1 MKKRRFLILGAI
13 VGPLVAG
20 LYYLSPSNDL
30 VPSLSAQERPS
41 QKQDGRNQGRGG
53 GRGSGGGNPIIRTLD
68 ANGDGIISKQEI
80 DNSTALLKKLD
91 RNGDGKISR
100 DEMRPPRDAGGNNP
114 PPAPRPSTPSSPPKN
129 SLGPKPAQAAA
140 FNAFAPKVKTTWDK
154 QYLYVESDSIPDHQ
168 MMVGITAWQQ
178 QVPITQP
185 YTGNNVWRIP
195 LQPVPAKAPMSA
207 KNNFFRG
214 AIALAANGIPIFN
227 PIKNDGRT
235 DTFLAGELDRFGGH
249 CGRADDYHYHIAPL
263 HLQKTVGAG
272 NPVAYALDGYP
283 LLGLT
288 EPDGTAPRNLDSF
301 NGHSHGTLG
310 YHYHSARTYPYINGG
325 FHGQIT
331 EAGGQVDPQ
340 PRAQG
345 VRPALRGLRGAK
357 ITGFHK
363 DEQGWNSLVYQIN
376 NRLGSV
382 RFLELKNKSHQF
394 EFKDTNGNTRNE
406 TYQRRQVGAGRG
418 GRNGQSPPR
427 RPQ

>member
-20 LYYLSPSNDL
+20 LYYLSPFNDL
-30 VPSLSAQERPS
+30 VPSLSAQERPG

-53 GRGSGGGNPIIRTLD
+53 GRGGGGGNPIIRTLD

-114 PPAPRPSTPSSPPKN
+114 PPAPRPSMPSSPPKN

-140 FNAFAPKVKTTWDK
+140 FDAFAPKVKTTWDK

-263 HLQKTVGAG
+263 HLQKAVGQG

-288 EPDGTAPRNLDSF
+288 EADGTAPRNLDSF

-310 YHYHSARTYPYINGG
+310 YHYHSTRTYPYINGG
-325 FHGQIT
+325 FHGQVT
-331 EAGGQVDPQ
+331 EAGGQVEPQ

-345 VRPALRGLRGAK
+345 VRPALRGLKGAK

-376 NRLGSV
+376 NQLGSV
-382 RFLELKNKSHQF
+382 RFLELETKSVQF
-394 EFKDTNGNTRNE
+394 EFKDTNGDTRNE

-418 GRNGQSPPR
+418 GRNGQSPSR

>member
-53 GRGSGGGNPIIRTLD
+53 GRGGGGGNPIIRTLD

-114 PPAPRPSTPSSPPKN
+114 PPAPRPSIPSSPPKN

-140 FNAFAPKVKTTWDK
+140 FDSFAPKVKTTWDK

-185 YTGNNVWRIP
+185 YTGNNAWRIP

-249 CGRADDYHYHIAPL
+249 CGRADGYHYHIAPL
-263 HLQKTVGAG
+263 HLQKAVGQG

-288 EPDGTAPRNLDSF
+288 EADGTAPRNLDSF

-310 YHYHSARTYPYINGG
+310 YHYHSTRTYPYINGG
-325 FHGQIT
+325 FHGQVT
-331 EAGGQVDPQ
+331 EAGGQVEPQ

-345 VRPALRGLRGAK
+345 VRPALRGLKGAK

-376 NRLGSV
+376 NQLGSV
-382 RFLELKNKSHQF
+382 RFLELETKSVQF

-406 TYQRRQVGAGRG
+406 IYQRRQVGAGRG
-418 GRNGQSPPR
+418 GRNGQSPSR

>member
-30 VPSLSAQERPS
+30 VPSLSAQERPG

-53 GRGSGGGNPIIRTLD
+53 GRGGGGGNPIIRTLD

-114 PPAPRPSTPSSPPKN
+114 PPAPRPSIPSSPPKN

-140 FNAFAPKVKTTWDK
+140 FDAFAPKVKTTWDK

-185 YTGNNVWRIP
+185 YEGNNAWRIP
-195 LQPVPAKAPMSA
+195 LQPVPARKPMSA

-214 AIALAANGIPIFN
+214 AIGLAANGIPIFN

-310 YHYHSARTYPYINGG
+310 YHYHSTRTYPYINGG
-325 FHGQIT
+325 FRGRVT

-345 VRPALRGLRGAK
+345 VRPALRGLKGAK

-382 RFLELKNKSHQF
+382 RFLELKNKSYQF

-418 GRNGQSPPR
+418 GRNGQSPSR
-427 RPQ
+427 RPR

>member
-91 RNGDGKISR
+91 RNGDGKVSR

-288 EPDGTAPRNLDSF
+288 EPDGTAPRNLDSL

-310 YHYHSARTYPYINGG
+310 YHYHSTRTYPYINGG
-325 FHGQIT
+325 FHGQVT

-345 VRPALRGLRGAK
+345 VRPALPGLRGAK

-382 RFLELKNKSHQF
+382 RFLELKNKSYQF

-406 TYQRRQVGAGRG
+406 TYQRRQVGSGRG
-418 GRNGQSPPR
+418 DRNGQSPAR
-427 RPQ
+427 RPR

>member
-1 MKKRRFLILGAI
+1 MKKRLFLILVTI

-20 LYYLSPSNDL
+20 LFYLSSSNGF
-30 VPSLSAQERPS
+30 VPSLNAQERPG
-41 QKQDGRNQGRGG
+41 QKQGGGNQGRG
-53 GRGSGGGNPIIRTLD
+53 GGGNPIIRTLD

-129 SLGPKPAQAAA
+129 SSGPKPAQAAA

-227 PIKNDGRT
+227 PIKNDGHT

-288 EPDGTAPRNLDSF
+288 EPDGTAPRNLDSL

-310 YHYHSARTYPYINGG
+310 YHYHSTRTYPYINGG
-325 FHGQIT
+325 FHGQVT

-345 VRPALRGLRGAK
+345 VRPALPGLRGAK

-382 RFLELKNKSHQF
+382 RFLELKNKSYQF

-418 GRNGQSPPR
+418 GRNGQSPSR
-427 RPQ
+427 RPR

>member
-288 EPDGTAPRNLDSF
+288 EPDGTAPRNLDSL

-310 YHYHSARTYPYINGG
+310 YHYHSTRTYPYINGG
-325 FHGQIT
+325 FHGQVT

-345 VRPALRGLRGAK
+345 VRPALPGLRGAK

-382 RFLELKNKSHQF
+382 RFLELKNKSYQF
-394 EFKDTNGNTRNE
+394 EFKDTNGNTLNE
-406 TYQRRQVGAGRG
+406 TYQRRQVGSGRG
-418 GRNGQSPPR
+418 DRNGQSPAR
-427 RPQ
+427 RPR

>member
-53 GRGSGGGNPIIRTLD
+53 GRGGGGGNPIIRTLD

-114 PPAPRPSTPSSPPKN
+114 PPAPRPSIPSSPPKN

-140 FNAFAPKVKTTWDK
+140 FDSFAPKVKTTWDK

-288 EPDGTAPRNLDSF
+288 EPDGSAPRNLDSF

-310 YHYHSARTYPYINGG
+310 YHYHATKTYPYINGG
-325 FHGQIT
+325 FHGQVT
-331 EAGGQVDPQ
+331 EAGGQVEPQ

-345 VRPALRGLRGAK
+345 VRPALPGLKGAK

-376 NRLGSV
+376 NQLGSV
-382 RFLELKNKSHQF
+382 RFLELETKSVQF

-406 TYQRRQVGAGRG
+406 IYQRRQVGAGRG
-418 GRNGQSPPR
+418 GRNGQSPSR

>member
-114 PPAPRPSTPSSPPKN
+114 PPAPRPSTPFSPPKN

-310 YHYHSARTYPYINGG
+310 YHYHSTRTYPYINGG
-325 FHGQIT
+325 FHGQVT

-345 VRPALRGLRGAK
+345 VRPALPGLRGAK

-382 RFLELKNKSHQF
+382 RFLELKNKSYQF

-418 GRNGQSPPR
+418 GRNGQSPSR
-427 RPQ
+427 RPR

>member
-53 GRGSGGGNPIIRTLD
+53 GRGGGGGNPIIRTLD

-114 PPAPRPSTPSSPPKN
+114 PPAPRPSIPSSPPKN

-140 FNAFAPKVKTTWDK
+140 FDSFAPKVKTTWDK

-185 YTGNNVWRIP
+185 YTGNNAWRIP

-310 YHYHSARTYPYINGG
+310 YHYHSTRTYPYINGG
-325 FHGQIT
+325 FHGQVT
-331 EAGGQVDPQ
+331 EAGGQVEPQ

-345 VRPALRGLRGAK
+345 VRPALRGLKGAK

-376 NRLGSV
+376 NQLGSV
-382 RFLELKNKSHQF
+382 RFLELETKSVQF

-406 TYQRRQVGAGRG
+406 TYQRRQVGSGRG
-418 GRNGQSPPR
+418 DRNGQSPAR
-427 RPQ
+427 RPR

>member
-185 YTGNNVWRIP
+185 YAGNNAWRIP
-195 LQPVPAKAPMSA
+195 LQPVPARTPMSA

-310 YHYHSARTYPYINGG
+310 YHYHSTRTYPYINGG
-325 FHGQIT
+325 FHGQVT

-345 VRPALRGLRGAK
+345 VRPALPGLRGAK

-382 RFLELKNKSHQF
+382 RFLELKNKSYQF

-418 GRNGQSPPR
+418 GRNGQSPSR
-427 RPQ
+427 RPR

>member
-53 GRGSGGGNPIIRTLD
+53 GRGGGGGNPIIRTLD

-114 PPAPRPSTPSSPPKN
+114 PPAPRPSIPSSPPKN

-140 FNAFAPKVKTTWDK
+140 FDSFAPKVRTTWDK

-185 YTGNNVWRIP
+185 YTGNNAWRIP

-382 RFLELKNKSHQF
+382 RFLELKNKSYQF

-418 GRNGQSPPR
+418 GRNGQSPSR
-427 RPQ
+427 RPR

>member
-91 RNGDGKISR
+91 RNGDGKVSR

-288 EPDGTAPRNLDSF
+288 EPDGTAPRNLDSL

-310 YHYHSARTYPYINGG
+310 YHYHSTRTYPYINGG
-325 FHGQIT
+325 FHGQVT

-345 VRPALRGLRGAK
+345 VRPALPGLRGAK

-382 RFLELKNKSHQF
+382 RFLELKNKSYQF

-418 GRNGQSPPR
+418 GRNGQSPSR
-427 RPQ
+427 RPR

>member
-1 MKKRRFLILGAI
+1 MKKRHFLILVTI

-30 VPSLSAQERPS
+30 VPSLSAQERPG
-41 QKQDGRNQGRGG
+41 QKQGGGNQGRGG
-53 GRGSGGGNPIIRTLD
+53 GRGGGGGNPIIRTLD

-185 YTGNNVWRIP
+185 YAGNNAWRIP
-195 LQPVPAKAPMSA
+195 LQPVPARTPMSA

-310 YHYHSARTYPYINGG
+310 YHYHSTRTYPYINGG
-325 FHGQIT
+325 FHGQVT

-345 VRPALRGLRGAK
+345 VRPALPGLRGAK

-382 RFLELKNKSHQF
+382 RFLELKNKSYQF

-418 GRNGQSPPR
+418 GRNGQSPSR
-427 RPQ
+427 RPR

>member
-1 MKKRRFLILGAI
+1 
-13 VGPLVAG
+13 
-20 LYYLSPSNDL
+20 
-30 VPSLSAQERPS
+30 
-41 QKQDGRNQGRGG
+41 
-53 GRGSGGGNPIIRTLD
+53 
-68 ANGDGIISKQEI
+68 
-80 DNSTALLKKLD
+80 
-91 RNGDGKISR
+91 
-100 DEMRPPRDAGGNNP
+100 MRPPRDAGGNNP

-227 PIKNDGRT
+227 PIKNDGHT

-288 EPDGTAPRNLDSF
+288 EPDGTAPRNLDSL

-310 YHYHSARTYPYINGG
+310 YHYHSTRTYPYINGG
-325 FHGQIT
+325 FHGQVT

-345 VRPALRGLRGAK
+345 VRPALPGLRGAK

-382 RFLELKNKSHQF
+382 RFLELKNKSYQF

-418 GRNGQSPPR
+418 GRNGQSPSR
-427 RPQ
+427 RPR

>member
-310 YHYHSARTYPYINGG
+310 YHYHSTRTYPYINGG
-325 FHGQIT
+325 FHGQVT

-345 VRPALRGLRGAK
+345 VRPALPGLRGAK

-382 RFLELKNKSHQF
+382 RFLELKNKSYQF

-418 GRNGQSPPR
+418 GRNGQSPSR
-427 RPQ
+427 RPR

>member
-288 EPDGTAPRNLDSF
+288 EPDGTAPRNLDSL

-310 YHYHSARTYPYINGG
+310 YHYHSTRTYPYINGG
-325 FHGQIT
+325 FHGQVT

-345 VRPALRGLRGAK
+345 VRPALPGLRGAK

-382 RFLELKNKSHQF
+382 RFLELKNKSYQF

-418 GRNGQSPPR
+418 GRNGQSTSR
-427 RPQ
+427 RPR

>member
-30 VPSLSAQERPS
+30 VPSLSAQERPG

-53 GRGSGGGNPIIRTLD
+53 GRGGGGGNPIIRTLD

-114 PPAPRPSTPSSPPKN
+114 PPAPRPSIPSSPPKN

-140 FNAFAPKVKTTWDK
+140 FDAFAPKVKTTWDK

-263 HLQKTVGAG
+263 HLQKVVGQG

-283 LLGLT
+283 LLGLS

-310 YHYHSARTYPYINGG
+310 YHYHSTRTYPYINGG
-325 FHGQIT
+325 FHGQVT
-331 EAGGQVDPQ
+331 EAGGQVEPQ

-345 VRPALRGLRGAK
+345 VRPALRGLKGAK

-382 RFLELKNKSHQF
+382 RFLELKNKSYQF

-418 GRNGQSPPR
+418 GRNGQSPSR
-427 RPQ
+427 RPR

>member
-129 SLGPKPAQAAA
+129 SLGPKPAQATS

-288 EPDGTAPRNLDSF
+288 EPDGTAPRNLDSL

-310 YHYHSARTYPYINGG
+310 YHYHSTRTYPYINGG
-325 FHGQIT
+325 FHGQVT

-345 VRPALRGLRGAK
+345 VRPALPGLRGAK

-382 RFLELKNKSHQF
+382 RFLELKNKSYQF

-418 GRNGQSPPR
+418 GRNGQSPSR
-427 RPQ
+427 RPR

>member
-20 LYYLSPSNDL
+20 LYYLSPFNDL
-30 VPSLSAQERPS
+30 VPSLSAQERPG

-53 GRGSGGGNPIIRTLD
+53 GRGGGGGNPIIRTLD

-114 PPAPRPSTPSSPPKN
+114 PPAPRPSMPSSPPKN

-140 FNAFAPKVKTTWDK
+140 FDAFAPKVKTTWDK

-185 YTGNNVWRIP
+185 YTGNNAWRIP

-263 HLQKTVGAG
+263 HLQKAVGQG

-288 EPDGTAPRNLDSF
+288 EADGTAPRNLDSF

-310 YHYHSARTYPYINGG
+310 YHYHSTRTYPYINGG
-325 FHGQIT
+325 FHGQVT
-331 EAGGQVDPQ
+331 EAGGQVEPQ

-345 VRPALRGLRGAK
+345 VRPALRGLKGAK

-376 NRLGSV
+376 NQLGSV
-382 RFLELKNKSHQF
+382 RFLELETKSVQF

-418 GRNGQSPPR
+418 GRNGQSPSR

>member
-20 LYYLSPSNDL
+20 LYYLSPSNGL
-30 VPSLSAQERPS
+30 VPSLNAQERPG
-41 QKQDGRNQGRGG
+41 QKQGGGNQGRGG
-53 GRGSGGGNPIIRTLD
+53 GRGGGGGNPIIRTLD

-140 FNAFAPKVKTTWDK
+140 FNAFAPKVKTSWDK
-154 QYLYVESDSIPDHQ
+154 QYLYVESNSIPDHQ

-288 EPDGTAPRNLDSF
+288 ETDGTAPRNLDSF

-310 YHYHSARTYPYINGG
+310 YHYHSTRTYPYINGG
-325 FHGQIT
+325 FHGQVT

-345 VRPALRGLRGAK
+345 VRPALPGLRGAK

-382 RFLELKNKSHQF
+382 RFLELKNKSYQF

-418 GRNGQSPPR
+418 GRNGQSPSR
-427 RPQ
+427 RPR

>member
-288 EPDGTAPRNLDSF
+288 EPDGTAPRNLDSL

-310 YHYHSARTYPYINGG
+310 YHYHSTRTYPYITGG

-345 VRPALRGLRGAK
+345 VRPALPGLRGAK

-382 RFLELKNKSHQF
+382 RFLELKNKSYQF

-418 GRNGQSPPR
+418 GRNGQSTSR
-427 RPQ
+427 RPR

>member
-114 PPAPRPSTPSSPPKN
+114 PPAPRPSIPSSPPKN

-140 FNAFAPKVKTTWDK
+140 FDSFAPKVRTTWDK

-288 EPDGTAPRNLDSF
+288 EPDGTAPRNLDSL

-310 YHYHSARTYPYINGG
+310 YHYHSTRTYPYINGG
-325 FHGQIT
+325 FHGQVT

-345 VRPALRGLRGAK
+345 VRPALPGLRGAK

-382 RFLELKNKSHQF
+382 RFLELKNKSYQF

-418 GRNGQSPPR
+418 GRNGQSPSR
-427 RPQ
+427 RPR

>member
-53 GRGSGGGNPIIRTLD
+53 GRGGGGGNPIIRTLD

-114 PPAPRPSTPSSPPKN
+114 PPAPRPSIPSSPPKN

-140 FNAFAPKVKTTWDK
+140 FDAFAPKVKTTWDK

-263 HLQKTVGAG
+263 HLQKVVGQG

-310 YHYHSARTYPYINGG
+310 YHYHSTRTYPYINGG
-325 FHGQIT
+325 FHGQVT
-331 EAGGQVDPQ
+331 EAGGQVEPQ

-345 VRPALRGLRGAK
+345 VRPALRGLKGAK

-382 RFLELKNKSHQF
+382 QFLELENKSYQF

-418 GRNGQSPPR
+418 GRNGQSPSR
-427 RPQ
+427 RPR

>member
-20 LYYLSPSNDL
+20 LYYLSPFNDL
-30 VPSLSAQERPS
+30 VPSLSAQERPG

-53 GRGSGGGNPIIRTLD
+53 GRGGGGGNPIIRTLD

-114 PPAPRPSTPSSPPKN
+114 PPAPRPSMPSSPPKN

-140 FNAFAPKVKTTWDK
+140 FDAFAPKVKTTWDK

-263 HLQKTVGAG
+263 HLQKAVGQG

-288 EPDGTAPRNLDSF
+288 EADGTAPRNLDSF

-310 YHYHSARTYPYINGG
+310 YHYHSTRTYPYINGG
-325 FHGQIT
+325 FHGQVT
-331 EAGGQVDPQ
+331 EAGGQVEPQ

-345 VRPALRGLRGAK
+345 VRPALRGLKGAK

-376 NRLGSV
+376 NQLGSV
-382 RFLELKNKSHQF
+382 RFLELETKSVQF
-394 EFKDTNGNTRNE
+394 EFKDTNGDTRNE
-406 TYQRRQVGAGRG
+406 IYQRRQVGAGRG
-418 GRNGQSPPR
+418 GRNGQSPSR

>member
-114 PPAPRPSTPSSPPKN
+114 PPPPRPSTPSSPPKN

-310 YHYHSARTYPYINGG
+310 YHYHSTRTYPYINGG
-325 FHGQIT
+325 FHGQVT

-345 VRPALRGLRGAK
+345 VRPALPGLRGAK

-382 RFLELKNKSHQF
+382 RFLELKNKSYQF

-418 GRNGQSPPR
+418 GRNGQSPSR
-427 RPQ
+427 RPR

>member
-140 FNAFAPKVKTTWDK
+140 FSAFAPKVKTTWDK

-288 EPDGTAPRNLDSF
+288 EPDGTAPRNLDSL

-310 YHYHSARTYPYINGG
+310 YHYHSTRTYPYINGG
-325 FHGQIT
+325 FHGQVT

-345 VRPALRGLRGAK
+345 VRPALPGLRGAK

-382 RFLELKNKSHQF
+382 RFLELKNKSYQF

-418 GRNGQSPPR
+418 GRNGQSPSR
-427 RPQ
+427 RPR

>member
-53 GRGSGGGNPIIRTLD
+53 GRGGGGDNPIIRTLD

-114 PPAPRPSTPSSPPKN
+114 PPAPRPSIPSSPPKN

-140 FNAFAPKVKTTWDK
+140 FDSFAPKVKTTWDK

-214 AIALAANGIPIFN
+214 AIA
-227 PIKNDGRT
+227 
-235 DTFLAGELDRFGGH
+235 
-249 CGRADDYHYHIAPL
+249 
-263 HLQKTVGAG
+263 
-272 NPVAYALDGYP
+272 
-283 LLGLT
+283 
-288 EPDGTAPRNLDSF
+288 
-301 NGHSHGTLG
+301 
-310 YHYHSARTYPYINGG
+310 
-325 FHGQIT
+325 
-331 EAGGQVDPQ
+331 
-340 PRAQG
+340 
-345 VRPALRGLRGAK
+345 
-357 ITGFHK
+357 
-363 DEQGWNSLVYQIN
+363 
-376 NRLGSV
+376 
-382 RFLELKNKSHQF
+382 
-394 EFKDTNGNTRNE
+394 
-406 TYQRRQVGAGRG
+406 
-418 GRNGQSPPR
+418 
-427 RPQ
+427 

>member
-288 EPDGTAPRNLDSF
+288 EPDGTAPRNLDSL

-310 YHYHSARTYPYINGG
+310 YHYHSTRTYPYINGG
-325 FHGQIT
+325 FHGQVT

-345 VRPALRGLRGAK
+345 VRPALPGLRGAK

-382 RFLELKNKSHQF
+382 RFLELKNKSYQF

-418 GRNGQSPPR
+418 GRNGQSPSR
-427 RPQ
+427 RPR

>member
-53 GRGSGGGNPIIRTLD
+53 GRGGGGGNPIIRTLD

-114 PPAPRPSTPSSPPKN
+114 PPAPRPSIPSSPPKN

-140 FNAFAPKVKTTWDK
+140 FDSFAPKVKTTWDK

-185 YTGNNVWRIP
+185 YTGNNAWRIP

-288 EPDGTAPRNLDSF
+288 ESDGKAPQNLDSF

-310 YHYHSARTYPYINGG
+310 YHYHATKTYPYINGG
-325 FHGQIT
+325 FHGQVT

-345 VRPALRGLRGAK
+345 VRPALRGLKGAK

-376 NRLGSV
+376 NQLGSV
-382 RFLELKNKSHQF
+382 RFLELENKSYQF
-394 EFKDTNGNTRNE
+394 EFKDTNGNTRSE
-406 TYQRRQVGAGRG
+406 TYQRRQVGSGRG
-418 GRNGQSPPR
+418 DRNGQSPAR
-427 RPQ
+427 RPR

>member
-114 PPAPRPSTPSSPPKN
+114 PPPPRPSTPSSPPKN

-185 YTGNNVWRIP
+185 YAGNNAWRIP
-195 LQPVPAKAPMSA
+195 LQPVPARTPMSA

-310 YHYHSARTYPYINGG
+310 YHYHSTRTYPYINGG
-325 FHGQIT
+325 FHGQVT

-345 VRPALRGLRGAK
+345 VRPALPGLRGAK

-382 RFLELKNKSHQF
+382 RFLELKNKSYQF

-418 GRNGQSPPR
+418 GRNGQSPSR
-427 RPQ
+427 RPR